1 MNYSSKLGVIATAIV
16 VGTMMSG
23 CSTIIKG
30 TSQSIAIS
38 TPPVT
43 GANCTLTSSQGSW
56 SVSTPGAVTVE
67 RSKEDIQAR
76 CAKEGYEDAVAM
88 IPSNF
93 EGWTVGN
100 LVFGGLIGVG
110 VDAATGAMNQ
120 YPKAFQI
127 PMQASAPTA
136 ASMATPVAAAPAT
149 GAVSSTPVADD
160 KPAKPAR
167 KAKPAAAAATA
178 AAAAPAETH

>member
-1 MNYSSKLGVIATAIV
+1 MKTKLVLIV
-16 VGTMMSG
+16 LLMPALGLGG
-23 CSTIIKG
+23 CASIIKG

-38 TPPVT
+38 TPPAT
-43 GANCTLTSSQGSW
+43 GAECTLTSSQGSW
-56 SVSTPGAVTVE
+56 SVLTPGAVTVE

-76 CAKEGYEDAVAM
+76 CVKPGYEDAVAM

-110 VDAATGAMNQ
+110 VDAATGALNQ

-127 PMQASAPTA
+127 PMRS
-136 ASMATPVAAAPAT
+136 SSSAAAPNSTPVPPGAT
-149 GAVSSTPVADD
+149 SNIVSSTPVADE
-160 KPAKPAR
+160 KPAKPA
-167 KAKPAAAAATA
+167 KPAAA
-178 AAAAPAETH
+178 TH